1 MSANHQIAF
10 GATAAYDTAFQSSIS
25 LLMDF
30 LPSIHEALNNLLAA
44 KLRSFLALLGVLV
57 GTASV
62 VAMVSCGQLA
72 TRQALK
78 QFETLGT
85 DLLAVSLYAGDAATR
100 DAHKTLFTLDV
111 AENTKQASPAI
122 LAVAPYST
130 TNTPLT
136 FQGRSLHGNVIGA
149 TEALQTVIKINMA
162 EGRFISD
169 LDGYAHYCVVGQAM
183 AEAMRG
189 MTVRPVIGSQLWLGG
204 SVCTLVGI
212 ASSWPENNFFNE
224 DVNNAVIVPIK
235 AMAFLTQS
243 ATINN
248 LIMILQKNSDI
259 DAVQV
264 AVQHDIEARVK
275 GLNIFFRSAKQLLK
289 SMAAQSRIFTLL
301 LGLIG
306 SISLLV
312 GGIGIMNIMLV
323 SVTERR
329 KEIGIRMAIGA
340 RRRDIQSLFL
350 IESVIL
356 ALFGG
361 LLGVLLGLFATFMIA
376 KFTHWEFAILMT
388 PPLVGFIVSVIVGVF
403 FGFYPAYKASRLDPI
418 QTLRSV

>member
-1 MSANHQIAF
+1 
-10 GATAAYDTAFQSSIS
+10 
-25 LLMDF
+25 MDF
-30 LPSIHEALNNLLAA
+30 WPSVHEALSNLLAA
-44 KLRSFLALLGVLV
+44 KLRSILALLGVLV

-72 TRQALK
+72 TKQALK

-85 DLLAVSLYAGDAATR
+85 DLLAVSLYANDNTTR
-100 DAHKTLFTLDV
+100 ELQKTLFTLEV
-111 AENTKQASPAI
+111 AEGIKQASPAI
-122 LAVAPYST
+122 MAVAPYST
-130 TNTPLT
+130 TFVSLT
-136 FQGRSLHGNVIGA
+136 FQGKALRGNVIGA
-149 TEALQTVIKINMA
+149 TQSLQDVVKVNIE

-169 LDGYAHYCVVGQAM
+169 LDNYAHYCVIGHDLATAVRKATSASPVGA
-183 AEAMRG
+183 
-189 MTVRPVIGSQLWLGG
+189 QLWLGNTI
-204 SVCTLVGI
+204 CTVIGV
-212 ASSWPENNFFNE
+212 AAPWQQNNFFNE
-224 DVNNAVIVPIK
+224 DIDNAVIIPIK
-235 AMAFLTQS
+235 AMEFLTQF

-248 LIMILQKNSDI
+248 LIMTLQKNSQI
-259 DAVQV
+259 DPAQ
-264 AVQHDIEARVK
+264 AAIQHYIESKVK

-289 SMAAQSRIFTLL
+289 SMEAQSRIFTLL
-301 LGLIG
+301 LGMIG

-356 ALFGG
+356 SLFGG
-361 LLGVLLGLFATFMIA
+361 ILGVMLGVAAAFIIA
-376 KFTHWEFAILMT
+376 KFTRWEFSILIT
-388 PPLVGFIVSVIVGVF
+388 PPLIGFIVSVIVGVF

-418 QTLRSV
+418 QTLRSE